1 MKSHKDLD
9 VWKKAIDLSADVYRL
24 TSTFPKSEAY
34 GITSQM
40 RRAAVSVASNIAEG
54 AARRTDKDFVHFL
67 HMSLGS
73 ASELDTQVEIASRI
87 GLADKEEMQV
97 LQGRVGVISKM
108 LYGLIRSVEHK
119 QHD

>member
-40 RRAAVSVASNIAEG
+40 RRAE
-54 AARRTDKDFVHFL
+54 
-67 HMSLGS
+67 
-73 ASELDTQVEIASRI
+73 TQVEIASRI